1 MMGLEVRKQ
10 ILIEAPQAEAFRL
23 FTEGIGEWWPLHTHS
38 VHEDRAVRAVFEPRL
53 GGRIY
58 EISDGGQ
65 EAEWGRVLA
74 WDPPRGF
81 TTSWKPNPS
90 AAAPTEFTVRFDAL
104 AERQTSIELVHGGWE
119 ALGDAAAEAR
129 GNYDE
134 GWDEVLAAFTAVLAG

>member
-1 MMGLEVRKQ
+1 MTGLELRKQ

-74 WDPPRGF
+74 LDPPRGF

-90 AAAPTEFTVRFDAL
+90 AAAATEFTVRFDAL
-104 AERQTSIELVHGGWE
+104 AEQRTSIELVHGGWE
-119 ALGDAAAEAR
+119 ALGEAAAEAR